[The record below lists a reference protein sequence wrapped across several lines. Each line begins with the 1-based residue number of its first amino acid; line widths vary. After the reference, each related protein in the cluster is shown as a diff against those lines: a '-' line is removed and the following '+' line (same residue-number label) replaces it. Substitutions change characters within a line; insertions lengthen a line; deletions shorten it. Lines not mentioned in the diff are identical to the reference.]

1 MNKLY
6 GSHLQNTD
14 AIYKTIRNFMTPT
27 KVHNQ
32 CKQLTYKIQDG
43 VNVLSSVFYNLTE
56 IKKSH
61 ILSVAIFDYR
71 KAALR

>member
-1 MNKLY
+1 
-6 GSHLQNTD
+6 
-14 AIYKTIRNFMTPT
+14 MTPT

-43 VNVLSSVFYNLTE
+43 VNVLSSEFYNLTE

-61 ILSVAIFDYR
+61 ILSVAIFDYG
-71 KAALR
+71 KVALR